1 MSTPR
6 RSSGSTSSSMSG
18 AESVVMLTLAFVGS
32 RSNRGEGYFSSSGG
46 FPPSPG
52 ANVLKSPCCPAS
64 RSPEASGRSPSPLS
78 WLRWVGSV
86 SSNIWGILPVW
97 GRPILARL
105 SNRPRRPLPRVQPK
119 HCETCP
125 GWPAIA
131 VPTATPT
138 LEHQFPWRLLAVG
151 GPRRLPISGT
161 HIPENTRYFYKFL
174 YQNLILLDTKSVP
187 RCNI

>member
-1 MSTPR
+1 
-6 RSSGSTSSSMSG
+6 
-18 AESVVMLTLAFVGS
+18 
-32 RSNRGEGYFSSSGG
+32 
-46 FPPSPG
+46 
-52 ANVLKSPCCPAS
+52 
-64 RSPEASGRSPSPLS
+64 LS

-138 LEHQFPWRLLAVG
+138 LEHQFPWRL
-151 GPRRLPISGT
+151 PFSGT